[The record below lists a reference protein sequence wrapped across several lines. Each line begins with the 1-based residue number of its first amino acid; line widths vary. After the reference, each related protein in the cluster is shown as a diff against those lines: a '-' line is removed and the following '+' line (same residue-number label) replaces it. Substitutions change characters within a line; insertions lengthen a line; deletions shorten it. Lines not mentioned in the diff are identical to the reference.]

1 MLYSTKLSQDMLIFI
16 FFTLLTAF
24 DYVEAANC
32 SAVTCYNGGTC
43 NNYTESP
50 PCLCV
55 LPYIAPYCE
64 SAADYCFTLQP
75 DKGITKLPVCLH
87 HGNCT
92 LTYTDPYYFNCS
104 CPDGYTGVRCNE
116 THKED
121 GTLGFSKAS
130 VTVGVAAAGGTVGG
144 VCIIVIIVAVYK
156 RKKICRKQSEAPSS
170 TTVTDETA
178 DSTTKSYCP
187 STGAEIINET
197 ENKYQPNDDSK
208 AAELSSQATNGT
220 SLGDTEAGGSPG
232 GRIPVSEENNPPD
245 AEAVYAVV
253 QKKAKIPESEKNN
266 HPDAE
271 VVYAMPQ
278 KRAKIPYVF

>member
-1 MLYSTKLSQDMLIFI
+1 N
-16 FFTLLTAF
+16 
-24 DYVEAANC
+24 VEAANC

-75 DKGITKLPVCLH
+75 DKGINKLSVCKNG
-87 HGNCT
+87 GNCT
-92 LTYTDPYYFNCS
+92 MTYTDPFFSCS
-104 CPDGYTGVRCNE
+104 CPDGYE
-116 THKED
+116 A
-121 GTLGFSKAS
+121 LGFSKAS

-144 VCIIVIIVAVYK
+144 VCIIVIIVVVCK
-156 RKKICRKQSEAPSS
+156 RKTICKKQSEAPSS

-178 DSTTKSYCP
+178 DSTTKSHCP
-187 STGAEIINET
+187 STGAEIIDET
-197 ENKYQPNDDSK
+197 ENKYQPNDNSK
-208 AAELSSQATNGT
+208 AVELNSQATNGT

-266 HPDAE
+266 QPDAE